1 MGFWSDASAG
11 SIPRRNFR
19 FLVSLSQ
26 DDGDDGA
33 VSLPVWVAKAATL
46 PQITVSDA
54 GKVHFL
60 NHEFKFP
67 GRVTYQDV
75 NVTLVDAIDKNISMD
90 VLKFLANGGYQVP
103 SKVAAAGEF
112 ETAARQTI
120 VFKNE
125 LTTNVE
131 ITQLGAPMEGAGAV
145 INDLTFVLKN
155 AFAKTVVFPQ
165 GLDYSSEDVS
175 DVKITFAYDYFTV
188 KHTGTAVN
196 VPDGFADAASATEAE

>member
-1 MGFWSDASAG
+1 MGFWSTADAG

-26 DDGDDGA
+26 TGDDAAA
-33 VSLPVWVAKAATL
+33 VPVWVAKAATL

-75 NVTLVDAIDKNISMD
+75 NVTLVDAIDQDISMK
-90 VLKFLANGGYQVP
+90 VLKFLTNGGYQTP
-103 SKVAAAGEF
+103 NNIDGLDNTDTRS
-112 ETAARQTI
+112 TI

-125 LTTNVE
+125 LATNVE
-131 ITQLGAPMEGAGAV
+131 ITQLGAPLGPDGDANTV
-145 INDLTFVLKN
+145 TNDLTFVLKN

-175 DVKITFAYDYFTV
+175 AVKITFAYDYFTV
-188 KHTGTAVN
+188 RSTGSDITIPEGFKDATGEAVG
-196 VPDGFADAASATEAE
+196 D

>member
-1 MGFWSDASAG
+1 MGFWSTADAG

-26 DDGDDGA
+26 TGDDAAAA
-33 VSLPVWVAKAATL
+33 VPVWVAKAATL

-75 NVTLVDAIDKNISMD
+75 NVTLVDAIDQDISMK
-90 VLKFLANGGYQVP
+90 VLKFLTNGGYQTP
-103 SKVAAAGEF
+103 NNINGEDNVD
-112 ETAARQTI
+112 TRSTI

-125 LTTNVE
+125 LATNVE
-131 ITQLGAPMEGAGAV
+131 ITQLGAPLGPDGDANTV
-145 INDLTFVLKN
+145 TNDLTFVLKN

-175 DVKITFAYDYFTV
+175 AVKITFAYDYFTV
-188 KHTGTAVN
+188 RSTGSDITIPEGFKDATGEAVG
-196 VPDGFADAASATEAE
+196 D

>member
-1 MGFWSDASAG
+1 MGFWSDAEAG

-26 DDGDDGA
+26 ADGDDAA

-75 NVTLVDAIDKNISMD
+75 NVTLVDAIDQNISMD
-90 VLKFLANGGYQVP
+90 VLKFLTNGGYQTP
-103 SKVAAAGEF
+103 NNIDGLDN
-112 ETAARQTI
+112 ETTRSTI

-125 LTTNVE
+125 LATNVE
-131 ITQLGAPMEGAGAV
+131 ITQLGAPPGRTGAV
-145 INDLTFVLKN
+145 TNDLTFVLKN

-165 GLDYSSEDVS
+165 GLDYSSEEVS
-175 DVKITFAYDYFTV
+175 EVKITFAYDYFTV
-188 KHTGTAVN
+188 RQNGSLAI
-196 VPDGFADAASATEAE
+196 PPGFEDSTEAAE